1 MADEEQLKEPTVD
14 DESSEIDPSKE
25 TKTDETEENEIIL
38 TGQDEPTG
46 KPEDPTPHI
55 LRRVQRREEKTQLEN
70 QQLKAQL
77 EQMASQSNTTI
88 KPKPIE
94 DNFDSI
100 EEYNAADAQWQADL
114 ISTTISTQLNQQQ
127 NGHRIAAQEQ
137 ERNVSHETYAKNA
150 VALKVSDFNEIQ
162 DKAFDILGDD
172 FARAIAETIPEEAPK
187 LLYYLGK
194 NPREA
199 ERYRDDYKL
208 NPGRTNFLM
217 GKLAGKLTLQP
228 RRTKAADP
236 ETKIEGASVGDIG
249 DGDWQAQIDKVYDS
263 ADDSTISKSI
273 NKVREIKKQAKAA
286 GFDVSTLK

>member
-1 MADEEQLKEPTVD
+1 MADEEQLEEPTVN
-14 DESSEIDPSKE
+14 DESGEIDPSKE
-25 TKTDETEENEIIL
+25 TETDETEENEIIL

-77 EQMASQSNTTI
+77 QQLASQSNTTI

-137 ERNVSHETYAKNA
+137 ERYVSHETYAKNA
-150 VALKVSDFNEIQ
+150 VELKVSDFNEIQ

-236 ETKIEGASVGDIG
+236 ETKIEGASVGDIA
-249 DGDWQAQIDKVYDS
+249 DGDWQTQIDKTRDAANDS
-263 ADDSTISKSI
+263 NIAMTLR
-273 NKVREIKKQAKAA
+273 KVREIKKQAKAA
-286 GFDVSTLK
+286 GVDVSTLK

>member
-1 MADEEQLKEPTVD
+1 MADEEQLKDTVD
-14 DESSEIDPSKE
+14 EESNEVDLSKE
-25 TKTDETEENEIIL
+25 TETDEIEENEIIL
-38 TGQDEPTG
+38 AGQDEPTG

-70 QQLKAQL
+70 QQLKEQL
-77 EQMASQSNTTI
+77 QQLANQSTQTI

-94 DNFDSI
+94 SNFDSV
-100 EEYNAADAQWQADL
+100 EEYSAAEAIWYQEL
-114 ISTTISTQLNQQQ
+114 VSGTVSKQLNQEQ

-137 ERNVSHETYAKNA
+137 ERNVSYETYAKSA
-150 VALKVSDFNEIQ
+150 AGLKVSDFNETQ

-172 FARAIAETIPEEAPK
+172 FARSIAETIPEEAPK

-208 NPGRTNFLM
+208 NPGKTNFLM

-228 RRTKAADP
+228 KRTKAADP
-236 ETKIEGASVGDIG
+236 ETKVEGASVGDIG
-249 DGDWQAQIDKVYDS
+249 DGDWQTQIDKVRDA
-263 ADDSTISKSI
+263 ADESTISKSI